1 MHPRD
6 LMVIQQQRY
15 DRFAHDA
22 EQWRLAKLAR
32 AGTVRPRN
40 RVRAAWSWLKRLLDR
55 RQRAPKQESRPVELN
70 LRPASE

>member
-6 LMVIQQQRY
+6 LMVTQQQRY
-15 DRFAHDA
+15 ERFAHDA

-32 AGTVRPRN
+32 MAKPRPRD
-40 RVRAAWSWLKRLLDR
+40 RVRAAWAWVRRLVSR
-55 RQRAPKQESRPVELN
+55 RQRAPKQASRPVELN